1 MAEDLKPFYNPGP
14 GDIIRDAMEELGW
27 QQSDLSEITGLTE
40 KTINQIINNKQGITS
55 ETAILLGKAFS
66 TSAEMWLNLD
76 AKYQLRKHQNS
87 NSEKER
93 LAELKATMRKY
104 MPVAEIKKK
113 EWFANDVSTEEGIK
127 KECLRLFGKEKIP
140 EEEYNQGMKF
150 AARQTK
156 YDYQYTQWYCRTWYE
171 FAKLHA
177 KRFMKLKPYNR
188 EKLEAL
194 AQTLPQYTKKSNG
207 EAEVIKKLKECG
219 VGFFVQSHLSKTYLD
234 GAAFI
239 IENTPMIVYTGRYDR
254 VDNFW
259 FVLAHEISHILLH
272 YEYLKKPILD
282 NLDSIAES
290 SREQEADRSANKMLC
305 SDAVIEYGEKYGK
318 YLTAKRLSELSEN
331 VGVSVPVALGIL
343 QHNKL
348 IEWRQFTRYKEKVV
362 ERIPGNYCVG

>member
-1 MAEDLKPFYNPGP
+1 MAEELKPFYNPGP

-40 KTINQIINNKQGITS
+40 KTVNLIINNKHGITP
-55 ETAILLGKAFS
+55 ETAVLLAKAFS

-76 AKYQLRKHQNS
+76 AKYQLRKRQDS
-87 NSEKER
+87 NLDKER
-93 LAELKATMRKY
+93 LAEIKAKMRKY

-113 EWFANDVSTEEGIK
+113 GWFKNDVSTEDGIK
-127 KECLRLFGKEKIP
+127 KEYIRLFGTENFP

-177 KRFMKLKPYNR
+177 KNYAKLKPYNK
-188 EKLEAL
+188 EKLDFL
-194 AQTLPQYTKKSNG
+194 AQTLFQYTKKNNG
-207 EAEVIKKLKECG
+207 ETEIIKKLKDCG

-239 IENTPMIVYTGRYDR
+239 FGDNPIIVYTGRYDR

-272 YEYLKKPILD
+272 YDFLSKPILD
-282 NLDSIAES
+282 NLDSVAES
-290 SREQEADRSANKMLC
+290 HREKEADSNANKMLC
-305 SDAVIEYGEKYGK
+305 TEAVLEYGKKYGQ
-318 YLTAKRLSELSEN
+318 YLTAKRLNELSEK

-348 IEWRQFTRYKEKVV
+348 IEWRQFSKYREKVV
-362 ERIPGNYCVG
+362 ARIPACYCAG

>member
-1 MAEDLKPFYNPGP
+1 MAEELKPFYNPGP

-40 KTINQIINNKQGITS
+40 KTVNQIINNKQGITP
-55 ETAILLGKAFS
+55 ETAVLLGKAFS

-76 AKYQLRKHQNS
+76 AKYQLRKRQDS
-87 NSEKER
+87 NLDKER
-93 LAELKATMRKY
+93 LAEKKAAMRKY

-113 EWFANDVSTEEGIK
+113 GWFIHDVSTEDGIK
-127 KECLRLFGKEKIP
+127 NECLRLFGVEEIP
-140 EEEYNQGMKF
+140 EAEYNQGMKF

-177 KRFMKLKPYNR
+177 KNFTKLKPYSKD
-188 EKLEAL
+188 KLEAL
-194 AQTLPQYTKKSNG
+194 ALTLSQYTTKDNG
-207 EAEVIKKLKECG
+207 EVEIIKKLKECG

-239 IENTPMIVYTGRYDR
+239 IGNNPFIVYTGRYDR
-254 VDNFW
+254 IDNFW

-272 YEYLKKPILD
+272 FDFLKKPILD
-282 NLDSIAES
+282 NLDSAAES
-290 SREQEADRSANKMLC
+290 SREQEADLNANKMLHSKEVC
-305 SDAVIEYGEKYGK
+305 QFGEKYGK
-318 YLTAKRLSELSEN
+318 YLNAKRLTELSEV
-331 VGVSVPVALGIL
+331 VGVSVQVALGIL

-348 IEWRQFTRYKEKVV
+348 IEWRQFSKYREKVS
-362 ERIPGNYCVG
+362 ERIPSNYCVG